1 MKRLKGKR
9 YLISIF
15 FILTV
20 ALTGCTSSPT
30 FDLYEGHLLRI
41 AVIGERPEVKE
52 EQVEFTEVSFD
63 EIATEELKFYD
74 AVFIREDKL
83 SEASESLYTD
93 IYLNSTIPFFFIGT
107 DNFLPFTENELEYD
121 KTSNWTAGTSY
132 AVGILTSQEDDTFK
146 KWEYGLYNDEKSDE
160 HIEEM
165 YSRIFTTIDELNQ
178 KIAKRS
184 IMIMLLF
191 AIIFVVEEIIDIVVV
206 FNTFIESI
214 YI

>member
-9 YLISIF
+9 YIISILFILSVVLIS
-15 FILTV
+15 
-20 ALTGCTSSPT
+20 CTSSPT
-30 FDLYEGHLLRI
+30 FELYEGHPLRI
-41 AVIGERPEVKE
+41 AVVGEQPDVKE
-52 EQVEFTEVSFD
+52 EQVKFTEVSFD
-63 EIATEELKFYD
+63 EMTTEKLKSYD

-83 SEASESLYTD
+83 SEASESQYTD

-132 AVGILTSQEDDTFK
+132 AVGVLTSQEDDTLK
-146 KWEYGLYNDEKSDE
+146 KWEISLYNDEKTDE

-178 KIAKRS
+178 K
-184 IMIMLLF
+184 
-191 AIIFVVEEIIDIVVV
+191 
-206 FNTFIESI
+206 
-214 YI
+214 